1 MKKAKVILLVLS
13 ILLCSNLLLAITIN
27 VPDDQP
33 TIQMGIDAS
42 ADTDTVLV
50 QPGTYIENI
59 NYNGQIIT
67 VASLFLTTQD
77 TSYISQTII
86 DGNHIGSVVT
96 FESGEDS
103 TAVLF
108 GLIIQNGFGWGGG
121 IYCSQSNPSL
131 ENIIIRNNTGGFNT
145 SGSGIYCIYSS
156 PSLKNV
162 IINNNSTVN
171 IGGGISLCLNS
182 NPRLENT
189 TICNNSAGAYGGGIC
204 CISDSNPS
212 LINCIHWNNIPQEI
226 YCGIGTITAIY
237 SDIQGGWEGEG
248 NINVDPLFVD
258 PENGDY
264 HLTECSPC
272 IDAGNPN
279 SPFDPDGTIADM
291 GAFYYD
297 QGTGVDEE
305 DIQSSINNI
314 QLSNYPNPFNPT
326 TTISFSIQNDSEVN
340 LSIYNIKG
348 QKINTLAHNEFT
360 KGNHSVIWNGIDE
373 NNNLVSSGVYLYKL
387 NVNGKFESMKK
398 CILLK

>member
-1 MKKAKVILLVLS
+1 MRTKFVLLIILFFLKLSATVIN
-13 ILLCSNLLLAITIN
+13 IPA
-27 VPDDQP
+27 DQP
-33 TIQMGIDAS
+33 TIQEGINAS
-42 ADTDTVLV
+42 VNADTVLV
-50 QPGTYIENI
+50 QPGTYVENI
-59 NYNGQIIT
+59 NYNGKNIT
-67 VASLFLTTQD
+67 LASLFLTMQD

-86 DGNHIGSVVT
+86 DGSQNGSVVT

-103 TAVLF
+103 TAVLI
-108 GLIIQNGFGWGGG
+108 GLIIQNGFGFGGG
-121 IYCSQSNPSL
+121 IFCSQSNPSL
-131 ENIIIRNNTGGFNT
+131 ENITIRNNTGGFNT

-162 IINNNSTVN
+162 TINNNSTVN
-171 IGGGISLCLNS
+171 VGGGMALCLNS
-182 NPRLENT
+182 NPSLENT

-226 YCGIGTITAIY
+226 YCGLGTITAIY

-264 HLTECSPC
+264 HLTEYSPC

-279 SPFDPDGTIADM
+279 SPFDPDGTIADI

-326 TTISFSIQNDSEVN
+326 TTISFSLNTENSEDTEIA
-340 LSIYNIKG
+340 IYNIKS
-348 QKINTLAHNEFT
+348 QKVKSFPINQLTNSQV
-360 KGNHSVIWNGIDE
+360 NQIVWNGDDE
-373 NNNLVSSGVYLYKL
+373 NGKPVSSGLYLYKL
-387 NVNGKFESMKK
+387 TVNGKTKSSKK
-398 CILLK
+398 CLLLK

>member
-13 ILLCSNLLLAITIN
+13 ILLCSNLLLAIIIN

-50 QPGTYIENI
+50 QPGIYIENI

-162 IINNNSTVN
+162 TINNNSTVN

-182 NPRLENT
+182 NPSLENT

-226 YCGIGTITAIY
+226 YCGLGTITAIY

-297 QGTGVDEE
+297 QLNEVNDNV
-305 DIQSSINNI
+305 IQIVEYDLYNF
-314 QLSNYPNPFNPT
+314 PNPFNPT
-326 TTISFSIQNDSEVN
+326 TTISLTIQEESNIE
-340 LSIYNIKG
+340 LSLYNIKG
-348 QKINTLAHNEFT
+348 QKIRSLLNNQITAGE
-360 KGNHSVIWNGIDE
+360 HSIVWNGEDDSGKK
-373 NNNLVSSGVYLYKL
+373 VGSGVYLYKL
-387 NVNGKFESMKK
+387 HVNDKIELVKK
-398 CILLK
+398 CLLLK

>member
-1 MKKAKVILLVLS
+1 MKKAKVVLLVLS
-13 ILLCSNLLLAITIN
+13 ILLCSNLLLAIIIN

-50 QPGTYIENI
+50 QPGIYIENI

-226 YCGIGTITAIY
+226 YCGLGTITAIY

-297 QGTGVDEE
+297 QLNEVNDNV
-305 DIQSSINNI
+305 IQIVEYDLYNF
-314 QLSNYPNPFNPT
+314 PNPFNPT
-326 TTISFSIQNDSEVN
+326 TTISLTIQEESNIE
-340 LSIYNIKG
+340 LSLYNIKG
-348 QKINTLAHNEFT
+348 QKIRSLLNNQITAGE
-360 KGNHSVIWNGIDE
+360 HSIVWNGEDDSGKK
-373 NNNLVSSGVYLYKL
+373 VGSGVYLYKL
-387 NVNGKFESMKK
+387 HVNDKIELVKK
-398 CILLK
+398 CLLLK

>member
-1 MKKAKVILLVLS
+1 MRTKFVLLIILFFLKLSATVIN
-13 ILLCSNLLLAITIN
+13 IPA
-27 VPDDQP
+27 DQP
-33 TIQMGIDAS
+33 TIQEGINAS
-42 ADTDTVLV
+42 VNADTVLV
-50 QPGTYIENI
+50 QPGTYVENI
-59 NYNGQIIT
+59 NYNGKNIT
-67 VASLFLTTQD
+67 LASLFLTMQD

-86 DGNHIGSVVT
+86 DGSQNGSVVT

-103 TAVLF
+103 TAVLI
-108 GLIIQNGFGWGGG
+108 GLIIQNGFGFGGG
-121 IYCSQSNPSL
+121 IFCSQSNPSL
-131 ENIIIRNNTGGFNT
+131 ENITIRNNTGGFNT

-162 IINNNSTVN
+162 TINNNSTVN

-182 NPRLENT
+182 NPSLENT

-226 YCGIGTITAIY
+226 YCGLGTITAIY

-297 QGTGVDEE
+297 QLNEVNDNV
-305 DIQSSINNI
+305 IQIVEYDLYNF
-314 QLSNYPNPFNPT
+314 PNPFNPT
-326 TTISFSIQNDSEVN
+326 TTISLTIQEESNIE
-340 LSIYNIKG
+340 LSLYNIKG
-348 QKINTLAHNEFT
+348 QKIRSLLNNQITAGE
-360 KGNHSVIWNGIDE
+360 HSIVWNGEDDSGKK
-373 NNNLVSSGVYLYKL
+373 VGSGVYLYKL
-387 NVNGKFESMKK
+387 HVNDKIELVKK
-398 CILLK
+398 CLLLK

>member
-1 MKKAKVILLVLS
+1 
-13 ILLCSNLLLAITIN
+13 
-27 VPDDQP
+27 
-33 TIQMGIDAS
+33 
-42 ADTDTVLV
+42 
-50 QPGTYIENI
+50 
-59 NYNGQIIT
+59 
-67 VASLFLTTQD
+67 
-77 TSYISQTII
+77 
-86 DGNHIGSVVT
+86 
-96 FESGEDS
+96 
-103 TAVLF
+103 
-108 GLIIQNGFGWGGG
+108 
-121 IYCSQSNPSL
+121 
-131 ENIIIRNNTGGFNT
+131 
-145 SGSGIYCIYSS
+145 
-156 PSLKNV
+156 
-162 IINNNSTVN
+162 
-171 IGGGISLCLNS
+171 
-182 NPRLENT
+182 
-189 TICNNSAGAYGGGIC
+189 
-204 CISDSNPS
+204 
-212 LINCIHWNNIPQEI
+212 
-226 YCGIGTITAIY
+226 
-237 SDIQGGWEGEG
+237 
-248 NINVDPLFVD
+248 VDPLFVD

>member
-1 MKKAKVILLVLS
+1 MRTKFVLLIILFFLKLSATVIN
-13 ILLCSNLLLAITIN
+13 IPA
-27 VPDDQP
+27 DQP
-33 TIQMGIDAS
+33 TIQEGINAS
-42 ADTDTVLV
+42 VNADTVLV
-50 QPGTYIENI
+50 QPGTYVENI
-59 NYNGQIIT
+59 NYNGKNIT
-67 VASLFLTTQD
+67 LASLFLTMQD

-86 DGNHIGSVVT
+86 DGSQNGSVVT

-103 TAVLF
+103 TAVLI
-108 GLIIQNGFGWGGG
+108 GLIIQNGFGFGGG
-121 IYCSQSNPSL
+121 IFCSQSNPSL
-131 ENIIIRNNTGGFNT
+131 ENITIRNNTGGFNT

-297 QGTGVDEE
+297 QLNEVNDNV
-305 DIQSSINNI
+305 IQIVEYDLYNF
-314 QLSNYPNPFNPT
+314 PNPFNPT
-326 TTISFSIQNDSEVN
+326 TTISLTIQEESNIE
-340 LSIYNIKG
+340 LSLYNIKG
-348 QKINTLAHNEFT
+348 QKIRSLLNDQITAGE
-360 KGNHSVIWNGIDE
+360 HSIVWNGEDDSGKK
-373 NNNLVSSGVYLYKL
+373 VGSGVYLYKL
-387 NVNGKFESMKK
+387 HVNDKIELVKK
-398 CILLK
+398 CLLLK